1 MHKENN
7 GQCRGKNEKLCK
19 VKRAGESNRTQV
31 IDRTE
36 YYNLNLNHTAIIIN
50 RKNWRITIKLHFGNL
65 SIFFLKS
72 QRTHMLG
79 PPPSVRFCL
88 LFKDPPSPPQ
98 GTYFLNDP
106 FGNFQR
112 ENVFL
117 PHFIYIGELL
127 KIFLRH
133 FNFAFWARNFVLQ
146 HFNFGVELKKYF
158 SRNSALN
165 YEIFMPRK
173 ALALK

>member
-1 MHKENN
+1 
-7 GQCRGKNEKLCK
+7 
-19 VKRAGESNRTQV
+19 
-31 IDRTE
+31 
-36 YYNLNLNHTAIIIN
+36 
-50 RKNWRITIKLHFGNL
+50 
-65 SIFFLKS
+65 
-72 QRTHMLG
+72 MLG
-79 PPPSVRFCL
+79 PPSLCSF
-88 LFKDPPSPPQ
+88 LFAFQRPPSPPQ
-98 GTYFLNDP
+98 QTYFLNDP

-117 PHFIYIGELL
+117 RHFIYIGELL